1 MHTYIGHDQALARLR
16 SGGVLDP
23 IDRISELLFGLIMAL
38 TFTCTLGVATADA
51 LETRTMVLGA
61 LGCNLAWGLIDG
73 GIYLLTMINQQGR
86 KLLSLRAL
94 HSAPDAA
101 AADRILSEALPP
113 FVAAAMTPPQI
124 ALLRQQLLQ
133 VPQTSGRPRLTR
145 DDWLG
150 ALAVLLITF
159 ASTFPVV
166 IPFIAIGD
174 AHLALR
180 VSNAVAIV
188 MMFACGYAFG
198 HRAGL
203 RPIVM
208 GGVMVLIGCAL
219 VAIAIA
225 LGG

>member
-1 MHTYIGHDQALARLR
+1 MHAAHLQLTSSLH
-16 SGGVLDP
+16 SHGVLDP

-51 LETRTMVLGA
+51 METRTMVLGA

-86 KLLSLRAL
+86 RLLSLRAL
-94 HSAPDAA
+94 RSAPDAA
-101 AADRILSEALPP
+101 TADRLLSAELPP
-113 FVAAAMTPPQI
+113 QVASIMAPEQLAH
-124 ALLRQQLLQ
+124 LREQ
-133 VPQTSGRPRLTR
+133 VVRLADEDRRPRLGR

-150 ALAVLLITF
+150 ALGVLLITF
-159 ASTFPVV
+159 LSTFPVV
-166 IPFIAIGD
+166 IPFMAIGD
-174 AHLALR
+174 VHLALR
-180 VSNAVAIV
+180 ISNAVAIV

-198 HRAGL
+198 YRTGL
-203 RPIVM
+203 RPM
-208 GGVMVLIGCAL
+208 WSGFLMVVVGCIL

>member
-1 MHTYIGHDQALARLR
+1 MKNYEQAVARLR
-16 SGGVLDP
+16 AGGVLDP

-86 KLLSLRAL
+86 GLLSLRAL
-94 HSAPDAA
+94 RAAPDAI
-101 AADRILSEALPP
+101 AADGVLADALPP
-113 FVAAAMTPPQI
+113 RVVAVMTPDLLAQI
-124 ALLRQQLLQ
+124 RQKLLASPDTRE
-133 VPQTSGRPRLTR
+133 SPRLRR

-150 ALAVLLITF
+150 ALGVLLITF

-166 IPFIAIGD
+166 IPFIAVGD

-180 VSNAVAIV
+180 ISNAVAIV

-203 RPIVM
+203 RPVVM